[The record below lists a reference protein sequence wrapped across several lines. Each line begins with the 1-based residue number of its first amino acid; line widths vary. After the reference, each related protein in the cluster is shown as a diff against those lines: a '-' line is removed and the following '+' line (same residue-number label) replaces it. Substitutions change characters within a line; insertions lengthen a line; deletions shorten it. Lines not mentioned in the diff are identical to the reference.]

1 MSDLNPPRN
10 TTPGK
15 EAPEPAG
22 GVWWW
27 AIRVPSGRT
36 SIAGEISGD
45 MADPGSGRDGPQTA
59 HDWADLQTLFTADS
73 GCQAILPLCRV
84 LRAPTPE
91 KTPALHPPF
100 PGKREARRPGSQ
112 GKRTV
117 VGASSRR
124 LGAGPW
130 IPDRRRLRRLVRE
143 GR

>member
-15 EAPEPAG
+15 EAPKPAG
-22 GVWWW
+22 GVGWW

-59 HDWADLQTLFTADS
+59 HDWADRQTLFTAAS
-73 GCQAILPLCRV
+73 GRQAILPFCRV

-91 KTPALHPPF
+91 ETPALHPTFTGNRESRQHVRQAKHPLVGTSSPP
-100 PGKREARRPGSQ
+100 PGRAP
-112 GKRTV
+112 
-117 VGASSRR
+117 
-124 LGAGPW
+124 
-130 IPDRRRLRRLVRE
+130 
-143 GR
+143 